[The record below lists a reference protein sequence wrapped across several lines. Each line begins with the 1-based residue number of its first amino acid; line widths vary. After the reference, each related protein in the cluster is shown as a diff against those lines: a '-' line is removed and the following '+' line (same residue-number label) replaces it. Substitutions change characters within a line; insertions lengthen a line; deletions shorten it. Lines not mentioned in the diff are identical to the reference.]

1 MHVEDG
7 QEDQHLR
14 SARRTVTRP
23 PHGATS
29 ATDRL
34 GSISSLLLVVRSPY
48 VLLSRQTRRW
58 HDLLAY
64 IRRAHIVLRRVV
76 LLEHTT
82 FASDLR
88 SSIWLRQKSHP
99 GILQMTSS

>member
-48 VLLSRQTRRW
+48 ALPSRQTRRW

-64 IRRAHIVLRRVV
+64 TRLVVAPDLKATHPARPYSTAQGRAFRAHNV
-76 LLEHTT
+76 
-82 FASDLR
+82 
-88 SSIWLRQKSHP
+88 RQ
-99 GILQMTSS
+99 